1 MFEKI
6 LGAVFLT
13 QTISPLKAQRSDNAT
28 GSCEY
33 TAGPYASLRGGCYK
47 LYWALRAHLSPP
59 SALI

>member
-6 LGAVFLT
+6 LGAVFYT
-13 QTISPLKAQRSDNAT
+13 NNFCLKARRSDNAT

-33 TAGPYASLRGGCYK
+33 TAGPYASLRGGYYK

-59 SALI
+59 PSALI